1 MVKTSHPGVKNG
13 MELIETML
21 FGLAT
26 GKAPLSPKF
35 GNGTTGE
42 QISAELQRHNV
53 TIQLILVRY
62 FGVG

>member
-1 MVKTSHPGVKNG
+1 

-26 GKAPLSPKF
+26 GKAPLTPKF